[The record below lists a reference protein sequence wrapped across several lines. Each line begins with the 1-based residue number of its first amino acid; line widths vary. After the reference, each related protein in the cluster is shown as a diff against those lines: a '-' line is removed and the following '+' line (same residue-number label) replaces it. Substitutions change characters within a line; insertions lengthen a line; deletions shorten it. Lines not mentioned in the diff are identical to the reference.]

1 MAPIEP
7 SLLAT
12 PMCRCV
18 FVRSGPAPRVEHHRL
33 AQLVFPRL
41 HNTNSY
47 CSLQRS
53 GFGFNFS
60 ARLAEGFCQ
69 NAAMMATQIRPEGFN
84 GLGTGRHEGGEDN
97 TSASALASIGWNTE
111 STPANL

>member
-60 ARLAEGFCQ
+60 ARLAESFCQ

-84 GLGTGRHEGGEDN
+84 GLGTGRYEE
-97 TSASALASIGWNTE
+97 ARMARVRRPLASIGGN
-111 STPANL
+111 